1 MALQRLL
8 SSLIW
13 RINRFAIGNAERPL
27 LRAKI
32 GWLDHLANATHQF
45 YTANNTG
52 GPGIK
57 VAYTSSLLNRLPY
70 IYVKDTHRFALSYS
84 VALRDG
90 SLLHL
95 Q

>member
-1 MALQRLL
+1 MATM
-8 SSLIW
+8 ST
-13 RINRFAIGNAERPL
+13 NRFAIGNAERPL

-57 VAYTSSLLNRLPY
+57 VPNITFLSSRCCC
-70 IYVKDTHRFALSYS
+70 
-84 VALRDG
+84 
-90 SLLHL
+90 
-95 Q
+95 

>member
-1 MALQRLL
+1 M
-8 SSLIW
+8 
-13 RINRFAIGNAERPL
+13 

-45 YTANNTG
+45 YYANNTG

-57 VAYTSSLLNRLPY
+57 VHFSVQTERNQMKIFFFFLPHLVSLRHSVVLY
-70 IYVKDTHRFALSYS
+70 I
-84 VALRDG
+84 
-90 SLLHL
+90 